1 VIGSRKIRRE
11 QIESV
16 FQLVGPM
23 GEMIEKMH
31 EVVLAHHPAGFTAD
45 DCPVCAAYQ
54 AEMEP
59 ILERWGDVRAKVLEH
74 WDV

>member
-1 VIGSRKIRRE
+1 MLGRRLN
-11 QIESV
+11 QRQFESA
-16 FQLVGPM
+16 LALIGPM

-31 EVVLAHHPAGFTAD
+31 EVVLAHHPTAITAD

-54 AEMEP
+54 DELQP
-59 ILERWGDVRAKVLEH
+59 ILDRWADVRAKVLEH

>member
-1 VIGSRKIRRE
+1 MLGSRKIRPE

-31 EVVLAHHPAGFTAD
+31 EVVLAHHPI
-45 DCPVCAAYQ
+45 CAAYQ
-54 AEMEP
+54 DELQP
-59 ILERWGDVRAKVLEH
+59 ILDRWADVRAKVLEH